1 MYAVMRSEWAKLRTI
16 RSTAWAL
23 ALTFVISVGL
33 AWISGFSVRNAYDSG
48 NADLVR
54 PDFDPIYSGFVGL
67 LYGQLSLVVFG
78 VLLVG
83 TEFGSG
89 TIRMT
94 LTAVPQRGR
103 LFAGKVAAGMGAALL
118 VSILTAFV
126 SWPANQ
132 AGLGPYGAAMSDPG
146 VARAVVGA
154 ALYLTL
160 VCALAIGVATV
171 VRSSALAL
179 VILVPLFYV
188 VEPIL
193 GQIRLTEALARY
205 LPGQAGA
212 QVMTVGPPKNGALEP
227 GQGLLVLVAWTA
239 TALVAGYLSLRHRDV

>member
-33 AWISGFSVRNAYDSG
+33 ALSSGFSVRNAYTSG
-48 NADLVR
+48 NANLVR
-54 PDFDPIYSGFVGL
+54 PDFDPVYSGFVGL

-94 LTAVPQRGR
+94 LAAVPQRGR

-118 VSILTAFV
+118 VSIPTALV

-132 AGLGPYGAAMSDPG
+132 AGLGPYGVAMSDPG
-146 VARAVVGA
+146 VPRAIVGAVV
-154 ALYLTL
+154 YLTL

-179 VILVPLFYV
+179 GILIPLFYV

-193 GQIRLTEALARY
+193 GRIPLTKVVAQY

-212 QVMTVGPPKNGALEP
+212 QVMAVGPRGSGALEP

-239 TALVAGYLSLRHRDV
+239 AALFAGYLSLRHRDV

>member
-16 RSTAWAL
+16 RSTVWAL

-33 AWISGFSVRNAYDSG
+33 AWISGFSVRNAYTSG
-48 NADLVR
+48 NAELVR
-54 PDFDPIYSGFVGL
+54 PDFDPVYSGFVGL

-94 LTAVPQRGR
+94 LAAVPRRGR

-118 VSILTAFV
+118 VSIPTAFV
-126 SWPANQ
+126 SFAANQ
-132 AGLGPYGAAMSDPG
+132 AGLGSYGVAMSEAGVLRAVLGAA
-146 VARAVVGA
+146 A
-154 ALYLTL
+154 YLTL
-160 VCALAIGVATV
+160 ICAFSIGVAIV
-171 VRSSALAL
+171 LRRSALAL
-179 VILVPLFYV
+179 GALIPLFFV

-193 GQIRLTEALARY
+193 TGIPLTKAVARY

-212 QVMTVGPPKNGALEP
+212 QVMAVGPQPSEALEP

-239 TALVAGYLSLRHRDV
+239 AALVAGYLSLRHRDV